1 MALIPWPHFVC
12 GLQVSRHLERIPGAG
27 PTRGEITIEVSVY
40 EHLPNTTQVVWRY
53 TVITVG
59 KGLTR
64 RESFSSGESS
74 EQPACLSDL
83 RDTLD
88 RGKHHFA
95 LNAGEGK
102 DDAPVAWVK
111 VLEPIPG
118 QIQMWTHLQVGRDQR
133 WHCPLVKV
141 SPGESFLAHLLVEY
155 ITGTSDVPVEAIWD
169 YIQEEIA

>member
-1 MALIPWPHFVC
+1 M
-12 GLQVSRHLERIPGAG
+12 
-27 PTRGEITIEVSVY
+27 EVSVY

-53 TVITVG
+53 TVITVHG

-64 RESFSSGESS
+64 RESSSSGESS
-74 EQPACLSDL
+74 EQPARLPDL
-83 RDTLD
+83 RDVLD

-95 LNAGEGK
+95 LNAGEAQ

-111 VLEPIPG
+111 VLEP
-118 QIQMWTHLQVGRDQR
+118 MWTHLQVGRDQR

-141 SPGESFLAHLLVEY
+141 SPGESFLARLLVEY